1 MGNNCTKDLKR
12 LAEYKVEISGA
23 GIVDKHTHYEAHPF
37 VGPERATVIIRGDI
51 ATDFQKRYGLPIIEA
66 EKFQASVDLGRN
78 DQRVR
83 ECQDVF
89 KPASHLMG
97 SIGSLDDIVY
107 QRKQDARQL

>member
-1 MGNNCTKDLKR
+1 MT
-12 LAEYKVEISGA
+12 EYKVEISGA
-23 GIVDKHTHYEAHPF
+23 GIVDKHTDYEAHPF
-37 VGPERATVIIRGDI
+37 VGPERVTVIIRGDI
-51 ATDFQKRYGLPIIEA
+51 ATDFQEKYGLPITKA
-66 EKFQASVDLGRN
+66 ERFQASVDLGRN

-89 KPASHLMG
+89 KPVSHLMG